1 MYKFENSFKR
11 LEIPRWNKQTV
22 RKESNFITNVWNNFT
37 EGGGGKV
44 LF

>member
-1 MYKFENSFKR
+1 ME
-11 LEIPRWNKQTV
+11 QTV
-22 RKESNFITNVWNNFT
+22 IKESNFIINVWNNFT